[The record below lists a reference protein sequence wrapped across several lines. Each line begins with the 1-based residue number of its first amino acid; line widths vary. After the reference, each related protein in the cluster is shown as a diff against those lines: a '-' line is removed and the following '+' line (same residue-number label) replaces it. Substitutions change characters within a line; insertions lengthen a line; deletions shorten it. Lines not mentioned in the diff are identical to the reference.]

1 MADKK
6 PPKGSSSR
14 TYHVLAGTGSIDT
27 FKQAATVEAS
37 SAEQA
42 VRLVAAE
49 GGPGRYVAIPER
61 SWTELTV
68 RVETPAPRVI
78 VEGVDDT
85 PPQSLK
91 VPEPD
96 DDEPEHRTLDSEFTD
111 REQEPS
117 PSRAEQRRS
126 VTT

>member
-1 MADKK
+1 MADSK
-6 PPKGSSSR
+6 PKGSSSR
-14 TYHVLAGTGSIDT
+14 TYHVLAGTGSLDT
-27 FKQAATVEAS
+27 FKQTATVEAS

-78 VEGVDDT
+78 VEGVDDA

-91 VPEPD
+91 APAD
-96 DDEPEHRTLDSEFTD
+96 EHRVVDSQFTD
-111 REQEPS
+111 REREPV
-117 PSRAEQRRS
+117 PSRAEIRRGA
-126 VTT
+126 TG

>member
-1 MADKK
+1 MADSK
-6 PPKGSSSR
+6 PKGSSSR
-14 TYHVLAGTGSIDT
+14 TYHVLAGTGSLDT
-27 FKQAATVEAS
+27 FKQTATVEAS

-49 GGPGRYVAIPER
+49 GGPGRYVAVPER

-78 VEGVDDT
+78 VEGIDDA

-91 VPEPD
+91 AR
-96 DDEPEHRTLDSEFTD
+96 DDEDEHRVLDSQFSDKE
-111 REQEPS
+111 RETV
-117 PSRAEQRRS
+117 PSRAEIRRGA
-126 VTT
+126 TG